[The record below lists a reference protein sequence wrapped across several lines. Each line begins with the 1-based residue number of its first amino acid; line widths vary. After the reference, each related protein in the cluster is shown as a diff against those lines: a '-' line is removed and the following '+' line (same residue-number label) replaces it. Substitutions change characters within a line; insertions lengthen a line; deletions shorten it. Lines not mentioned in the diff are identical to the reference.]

1 MMAATKVNAK
11 QAQSSAHLELE
22 RQVKLAGMFW
32 LLAAQI
38 AVMLPFIGELPS
50 WLVGVLI
57 GSAAWRIRVLR
68 GHWVQPGI
76 IIKLAVVA
84 LGILGLFL
92 SGFDPLSLDTMSSLL
107 LLAFAFKSLEV
118 IHRRDAVV
126 VVFTGYFLVSIQFLY
141 SQSIGAALYGVLCL
155 VLLTAALIAVYQ
167 TRSKKMSAHLKFSA
181 LMLAQCLPLMIIVYL
196 FFPRLPPLWA
206 VSMAGGNSAMTGIS
220 DRMSPGDIASLSQ
233 SDEIAFR
240 VKFKGPRPPQN
251 QLYWRGLVLN
261 YFDGREWRQF
271 STELST
277 DALLRLLRTRP
288 ESLFNANRTAQPEL
302 SYNVIYEPTQ
312 RNWLFTLSPV
322 SRWEGD
328 ATLGFD
334 YRLMANQPLQSPF
347 SLSVSSA
354 LNARRGLAPNQT
366 LRNITT
372 QLPDGQNPR
381 ALALAKQMRA
391 LSSSD
396 QDYAQRMMAYFG
408 EREFIYTLRPPLT
421 GPQDT
426 VDQFLFETRAGFCS
440 HYAGAF
446 VFMMR
451 TMGLPARIVVG
462 YQGGEWNPDSEY
474 MTVRQYDA
482 HAWTEVW
489 FEDQG
494 WVRFDPTAVVSPL
507 RIEQNLQTA
516 MQKEGSFLEDKRFSA
531 VKISWLRGLRQ
542 NWDSVQ
548 FAWRRWVL
556 GYDDKKQNAFLK
568 NWLGEV
574 TLAGIA
580 MLFVSLFAVVIAFW
594 VVWLGLSRPA
604 TQRTEAQKTYRKFCR
619 KLEKM
624 GLKRPPQ
631 MPPGA
636 FAQLAAKR
644 FPERGAA
651 IVEVTRLYE
660 DIHYASPAE
669 RQQHELARRLNQ
681 VLRQI

>member
-1 MMAATKVNAK
+1 MIAAGDVQAK
-11 QAQSSAHLELE
+11 QLENGAYLELE

-38 AVMLPFIGELPS
+38 AVMLPFVGVLPS

-57 GSAAWRIRVLR
+57 ASAAWRIRVLR
-68 GHWVQPGI
+68 GHWVQPGMV
-76 IIKLAVVA
+76 IKLGLVA
-84 LGILGLFL
+84 LGVLGLFL

-141 SQSIGAALYGVLCL
+141 SQSIGAALYGVFCM
-155 VLLTAALIAVYQ
+155 VLLTAALIAIHQ
-167 TRSKKMSAHLKFSA
+167 TRPEKMSAHLRLSA

-206 VSMAGGNSAMTGIS
+206 VSMAGGNEAMTGIS

-240 VKFKGPRPPQN
+240 VKFNDPRPAQD

-271 STELST
+271 STELSA
-277 DALLRLLRTRP
+277 DALLRLLRSRP
-288 ESLFNANRTAQPEL
+288 ESLFNANPTALPEL
-302 SYNVIYEPTQ
+302 SYDVIYEPTQ

-347 SLSVSSA
+347 SLRVSSV

-372 QLPDGQNPR
+372 RLPDGQNPR
-381 ALALAKQMRA
+381 ALALAKQMRTK
-391 LSSSD
+391 SSSD
-396 QDYAQRMMAYFG
+396 QEYAQRMMRYFG

-421 GPQDT
+421 GPEDS
-426 VDQFLFETRAGFCS
+426 VDQFLFQTRAGFCS

-451 TMGLPARIVVG
+451 AVGLPARVVVG

-474 MTVRQYDA
+474 MTLRQYDA

-489 FEDQG
+489 FEEQG

-516 MQKEGSFLEDKRFSA
+516 MQSEGSFLENQRFSA

-556 GYDDKKQNAFLK
+556 GYDEKQQNAFLK

-580 MLFVSLFAVVIAFW
+580 MLFASLFAVVLALW

-604 TQRTEAQKTYRKFCR
+604 THRTEAQKIYRKFCL
-619 KLEKM
+619 KLAKR
-624 GLKRPPQ
+624 GFKRPPQ
-631 MPPGA
+631 MPPGD
-636 FAQLAAKR
+636 FAQLAAQR
-644 FPERGAA
+644 FPEQRSA
-651 IVEVTRLYE
+651 ILEATRLYE
-660 DIHYASPAE
+660 DIYYAHPDDAQQ
-669 RQQHELARRLNQ
+669 RQLTRQLNQ

>member
-1 MMAATKVNAK
+1 MISADELEVK
-11 QAQSSAHLELE
+11 QRQGGAYLELE

-38 AVMLPFIGELPS
+38 AVMLPFVGVLPS

-57 GSAAWRIRVLR
+57 ASAGWRIRVLR

-76 IIKLAVVA
+76 TIKLAVVA
-84 LGILGLFL
+84 LGLLGLFL

-155 VLLTAALIAVYQ
+155 ILLTAALIAVHQ
-167 TRSKKMSAHLKFSA
+167 TRPKKMSAHLKFSA

-206 VSMAGGNSAMTGIS
+206 VSMAGGNEATTGIS
-220 DRMSPGDIASLSQ
+220 DRMSPGDIAVLSQ

-240 VKFKGPRPPQN
+240 VKFEGQRPAQN

-271 STELST
+271 STELSA

-288 ESLFNANRTAQPEL
+288 EALFNGSRTTRSEL
-302 SYNVIYEPTQ
+302 TYDVIYEPTQ

-322 SRWEGD
+322 SRWDGD

-354 LNARRGLAPNQT
+354 LSARRGLAPNQT

-372 QLPDGQNPR
+372 QFPAGQNPR
-381 ALALAKQMRA
+381 ALALAKEMRA

-396 QDYAQRMMAYFG
+396 QEYAQRMMTYFA

-421 GPQDT
+421 GPEDT

-451 TMGLPARIVVG
+451 AIGLPARVVVG
-462 YQGGEWNPDSEY
+462 YQGGEWNLDSEY

-494 WVRFDPTAVVSPL
+494 WLRFDPTAVVSPL

-516 MQKEGSFLEDKRFSA
+516 MQKEGSFLENKRFSA

-556 GYDDKKQNAFLK
+556 GYDEKQQNAFLK

-580 MLFVSLFAVVIAFW
+580 MLFASLFAVVIAIW

-604 TQRTEAQKTYRKFCR
+604 THRSEAQKGYRKFCR
-619 KLEKM
+619 KLEKL

-631 MPPGA
+631 MAPGD
-636 FAQLAAKR
+636 FAQLAAQR
-644 FPERGAA
+644 FPERRTA
-651 IVEVTRLYE
+651 ILEATRLYE
-660 DIHYASPAE
+660 DIHYASRADE
-669 RQQHELARRLNQ
+669 QQRSLMLRLNQ